1 MKFDVYCDESSPD
14 LLFHKEANKFSII
27 GSLWIPFDKR
37 EEFKN
42 RIKEIKNSHHYY
54 SEIKWKKVSINKQ
67 DFFIDLVNYFFEAEY
82 LRFRSII
89 IESDMIDQIRFNKGD
104 AELSFYKFYYQ
115 LLHHWILDFNEY
127 NIFLDYKTNK
137 ERFRLKELW
146 RVLNNSNLTTRIF
159 NVQSIHSAQSLGI
172 QFADFL
178 TGAVNGKFNSQIK
191 NVAKLSAIMK
201 IESFIGKEILPTG
214 KSEEKFNIF
223 KINLQGG
230 W

>member
-14 LLFHKEANKFSII
+14 LLYHNEANKYSLI
-27 GSLWIPFDKR
+27 GSLWIPHEKR
-37 EEFKN
+37 AEFKESVKA
-42 RIKEIKNSHHYY
+42 IKDKHHYY
-54 SEIKWKKVSINKQ
+54 SEIKWKKVSTNHKA
-67 DFFIDLVNYFFEAEY
+67 FFEELVTYFFETDY

-89 IESDMIDQIRFNKGD
+89 IESDKIDLVKFHKSD

-115 LLHHWILDFNEY
+115 LIHHWLLDFNEY

-146 RVLNNSNLTTRIF
+146 QVLTNSNLTSNIE
-159 NVQSIHSAQSLGI
+159 NVQSLPSKQSLGI
-172 QFADFL
+172 QLADFL
-178 TGAVNGKFNSQIK
+178 VGAINSKFNSNITSE
-191 NVAKLSAIMK
+191 AKLSVIAKVEELNKSAI
-201 IESFIGKEILPTG
+201 IPTS
-214 KSEEKFNIF
+214 KSVEKFNIF